1 MCRLVD
7 ARGLLLGVTSRL
19 KSSRKLPFEGP
30 AMKRISIMLT
40 MLTLMVAMM
49 ALSALPAS
57 AEVLN
62 AELGETCI
70 SAFDIVNVK
79 LGGLKIGV
87 LCRIALP
94 G

>member
-1 MCRLVD
+1 MCRV
-7 ARGLLLGVTSRL
+7 AGVRGLLLGATSRL
-19 KSSRKLPFEGP
+19 QSSRKLPFEGH

-40 MLTLMVAMM
+40 MLALMVAMM

-62 AELGETCI
+62 AELGETSI
-70 SAFDIVNVK
+70 SALDIVNVK

-87 LCRIALP
+87 I
-94 G
+94 